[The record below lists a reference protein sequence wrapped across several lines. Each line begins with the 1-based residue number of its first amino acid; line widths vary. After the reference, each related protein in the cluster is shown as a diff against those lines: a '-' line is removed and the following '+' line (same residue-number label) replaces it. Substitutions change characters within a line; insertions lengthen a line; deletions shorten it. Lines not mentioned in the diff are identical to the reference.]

1 MPGITDPK
9 DWSDWETYREQ
20 VIHPA
25 ATIKPVDVA
34 RARENLNRHDW
45 ARRYVDG
52 LQESADLIVDQIFP
66 TYIENMIE
74 ATTPG
79 CVGPC
84 PACRSKGLPWHPN
97 GQWNWSP
104 TDPNELRCDV
114 CDTVFPNDDFP
125 EDIAISC
132 TWGRGQTFTFVGGD
146 TFKCFGYLE
155 ARPSISGIIRAR
167 KVSHIAGQLQSLAL
181 AHTLTDN
188 PRYAH
193 ATKAILL
200 RLADVFPE
208 YLVRAGYGYGEYA
221 GMDPHVAAEHILDL
235 PEDELVYPP
244 NKPDRKIFTGYWSAS
259 RIGTSG
265 MDGGWVVRVADAY
278 SMTCMAQ
285 NQGTPVY
292 SREERIR
299 IERDVLLESTYL
311 AACDTLI
318 NNKSVGNRAG
328 AAVAGMCVGHPGLV
342 HFGLDGFVKTVDG
355 WFLPDGGTSESPAYA
370 MMTMNGIR
378 PFALAFRGYSDPTG
392 YESTDGKRLD
402 DFNACRDTLYG
413 DCWQALR
420 WTLQGDLHFV
430 PSADS
435 YRSTT
440 IGVPF
445 ADLLALAYPTDTHI
459 ALLNELTCRDESD
472 GVHGNAI
479 FYRDPDHG
487 KDEPDPASPSAPS
500 LNLPDVIFPY
510 LSQGFLRTGKD
521 GRGSLVALSAA
532 DHGGHHH
539 LDGLNLYY
547 WKDGHE
553 LLSDLGYLWD
563 HQEKYQTARTSAHNL
578 VMIDG
583 KDQIAKP
590 RRGTFHTFSVTPT
603 VKVMEA
609 SSDGYGLNTI
619 YRRTVV
625 QVEHC
630 AAGSYLLDIFRA
642 SGGKTRDYIFHGPHN
657 DLKINGLDLETS
669 PSEAFGDGGPDLAN
683 LKKGNAED
691 PWSAIWT
698 FDDGYTFSVHAPG
711 CEETIYLGDGWG
723 QRDHKNTD
731 VGATLPYFVRQP
743 EQAGSCDVFAT
754 VFSGQKGDPSLIES
768 VRVLPFR
775 DDADADACAIAVTT
789 SHGTDVVISSLNPK
803 AVTISTDLGDI
814 QTDGQLAAILTADGR
829 PSSAILIGG
838 THLSTPDLSLTTP
851 RAVLSGRLLST
862 GSRAGDSWF
871 DIDAEPSALQH
882 AQGQTLFSINDG
894 NQHGY
899 PIRGTESVADGC
911 RLFTKRDHV
920 GFEARNAKR
929 WEIPVTSVW
938 SDAAE
943 GTQ

>member
-25 ATIKPVDVA
+25 AIIKPMDVA

-45 ARRYVDG
+45 ASRYVDG
-52 LQESADLIVDQIFP
+52 LQESADLIVDQISP

-97 GQWNWSP
+97 GQWSWSP

-188 PRYAH
+188 PGYAH

-221 GMDPHVAAEHILDL
+221 GMDPHVAAEHIFDL

-299 IERDVLLESTYL
+299 IEREVLLESTYL

-342 HFGLDGFVKTVDG
+342 HFGLDGFIKTVDG

-378 PFALAFRGYSDPTG
+378 PFAFAFRDYTDPSGYA
-392 YESTDGKRLD
+392 STDGIRLD

-413 DCWQALR
+413 DCWQALI

-459 ALLNELTCRDESD
+459 ALLKELTCRDESD

-479 FYRDPDHG
+479 FYRDPDHRN
-487 KDEPDPASPSAPS
+487 DEPDPAGPTAPS

-521 GRGSLVALSAA
+521 GRGSLVALNAA

-625 QVEHC
+625 QVEHG

-669 PSEAFGDGGPDLAN
+669 SSTAFGDGGPDLAN

-754 VFSGQKGDPSLIES
+754 VFSGQNGDPSLIES

-775 DDADADACAIAVTT
+775 DNADACAIAVIT

-803 AVTISTDLGDI
+803 AVTISTDLGDV

-851 RAVLSGRLLST
+851 RAVLSGRILSS

-882 AQGQTLFSINDG
+882 TQGQTLFSINDG

-899 PIRGTESVADGC
+899 PIRGTESVSNGC

-938 SDAAE
+938 SDTAE